1 MADDFTRK
9 RFQWLDQVAADPA
22 VTAAGFVLAYRIAK
36 FFNRE
41 TGDAWPAQPTL
52 AAAMRMDT
60 RSVRRL
66 CDQLEAA
73 GHLQVLASCGRGH
86 SCRYRSIFHAEPD
99 QNEPEREAESEPE
112 AVTAALA
119 PEPQDTAGF
128 VIDETVTADTPKKKS
143 APRAKPK
150 DLTADFEAFWL
161 QYPRKVSK
169 GAAASAYAKARKGA
183 TADEILTGAMRYAA
197 LRSDQDPTYTKHGA
211 SWLNQKCW
219 LDEPEPARAGNF
231 GEQPQSFQRQAPLSH
246 VEIALAGLK
255 RDE

>member
-1 MADDFTRK
+1 MTMADDFTRK
-9 RFQWLDQVAADPA
+9 RFQWLDQVAGDPKVSA
-22 VTAAGFVLAYRIAK
+22 TGFVLAYRIAK

-86 SCRYRSIFHAEPD
+86 SCRYRPIWQAEPD
-99 QNEPEREAESEPE
+99 QNEPEREPEAE
-112 AVTAALA
+112 AVTAESV
-119 PEPQDTAGF
+119 PEPRDSELFPDA
-128 VIDETVTADTPKKKS
+128 ADTPKKKS
-143 APRAKPK
+143 APRAKR
-150 DLTADFEAFWL
+150 DLTAEFEAWWTQF
-161 QYPRKVSK
+161 PRRVSK
-169 GAAASAYAKARKGA
+169 GAARKAYDKARKSA
-183 TADEILTGAMRYAA
+183 TAEELELGAMRYAA
-197 LRSDQDPTYTKHGA
+197 VRSSEDPTYTKHP
-211 SWLNQKCW
+211 STWLNKKCW
-219 LDEPEPARAGNF
+219 LDEPEPARAANF
-231 GEQPQSFQRQAPLSH
+231 GERSQSFQRQAPLSH

>member
-73 GHLQVLASCGRGH
+73 HHLQVIASRGRGH
-86 SCRYRSIFHAEPD
+86 SCRYRPILHAEPD
-99 QNEPEREAESEPE
+99 QNEPDRESESEPE
-112 AVTAALA
+112 AVTTEPV
-119 PEPQDTAGF
+119 PERSGVPD
-128 VIDETVTADTPKKKS
+128 TADTPKKKS
-143 APRAKPK
+143 ASRAKPK
-150 DLTADFEAFWL
+150 DLTADFEGWWL

-169 GAAASAYAKARKGA
+169 GAAAKAYEKARKSA
-183 TADEILTGAMRYAA
+183 TAEDLELGAMKYAGA
-197 LRSDQDPTYTKHGA
+197 RTSEDPTYTKHP
-211 SWLNQKCW
+211 STWLNNKCW
-219 LDEPEPARAGNF
+219 LDEPEPARGANF
-231 GEQPQSFQRQAPLSH
+231 GERPQSFQRSAPLSH